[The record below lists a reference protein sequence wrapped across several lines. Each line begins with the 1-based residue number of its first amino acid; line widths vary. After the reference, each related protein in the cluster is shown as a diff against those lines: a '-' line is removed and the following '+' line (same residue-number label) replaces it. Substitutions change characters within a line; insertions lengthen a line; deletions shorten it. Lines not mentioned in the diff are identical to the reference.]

1 MLEIKGAIAKNTL
14 SISSKKCLCSF
25 LFAYV
30 LFFYFLLIIF
40 INLTSTIT
48 CKRKSDIKQHDF
60 SMKMFD
66 DIYINYKRY
75 YNLIVLSF
83 IIIVCSAIIL
93 DAESKNYGTLIFVI
107 GIYYSWYLLTFNILL
122 TYIFKAR
129 FWKLIWLSVFYIF
142 LVTISLFLLDYFNFL
157 YVPLLKSEA
166 ATSSRVMGI
175 YFVCTSCVFFIGLGA
190 KRIIEGI
197 EENIISEKNAIGMQA
212 AEIKALRL
220 QINPHFL
227 SNAHTKLN
235 SLIRTDNIDKAIEY
249 NTKIAALFRDTL
261 ASSTS
266 EFTSLEAEFKWLQNY
281 LEVEKDLFENLFDFS
296 IETNN
301 LPTSD
306 FLFPSMLLQ
315 PLVENSIIHGFL
327 PEWHKKVG
335 FLKIELIEISSS
347 IYQIIVRDDGVG
359 FSLKKEVTPTHNSVS
374 LQSINSRI
382 ALINQ
387 QNKVQ
392 LTLES
397 FTSVYDNR
405 GSEIRLTVIEKNTN
419 SHI

>member
-1 MLEIKGAIAKNTL
+1 
-14 SISSKKCLCSF
+14 
-25 LFAYV
+25 
-30 LFFYFLLIIF
+30 
-40 INLTSTIT
+40 
-48 CKRKSDIKQHDF
+48 
-60 SMKMFD
+60 
-66 DIYINYKRY
+66 
-75 YNLIVLSF
+75 
-83 IIIVCSAIIL
+83 L
-93 DAESKNYGTLIFVI
+93 DTESKNYGTLIFVI
-107 GIYYSWYLLTFNILL
+107 GIYYCWYLLIFNILL
-122 TYIFKAR
+122 THIFKAR

-281 LEVEKDLFENLFDFS
+281 LEVEKDLFENLFNFS

-301 LPTSD
+301 LPTGD

-327 PEWHKKVG
+327 PEWHKKV
-335 FLKIELIEISSS
+335 
-347 IYQIIVRDDGVG
+347 
-359 FSLKKEVTPTHNSVS
+359 
-374 LQSINSRI
+374 
-382 ALINQ
+382 
-387 QNKVQ
+387 
-392 LTLES
+392 
-397 FTSVYDNR
+397 
-405 GSEIRLTVIEKNTN
+405 
-419 SHI
+419 